1 MGENSKVLS
10 YCFVLHFLLCTVEVE
25 TILVVEVVVMEEG
38 VVLRRGSLV
47 PCPFGGEEYCGV
59 GDPFG
64 PNLHQ
69 QFGAHLVEGFTVRS
83 HLWSGANENTCPLH
97 RKSKSRR
104 YDFKL
109 SFLFPII

>member
-1 MGENSKVLS
+1 MRENSKVLS

-38 VVLRRGSLV
+38 AVLRRGSLV

-64 PNLHQ
+64 RPIRS
-69 QFGAHLVEGFTVRS
+69 QFTLNF
-83 HLWSGANENTCPLH
+83 
-97 RKSKSRR
+97 
-104 YDFKL
+104 F
-109 SFLFPII
+109 SFLLAFLRLT